1 MTQIKVGQK
10 IVKAD
15 ARNLNVGLW
24 KALICDRCKS
34 IIHSTGAKARNAIK
48 EKLNFVLREGIA
60 TAPNTVHG
68 SLPWA
73 SNLTSKY

>member
-15 ARNLNVGLW
+15 ARNPNVGLW
-24 KALICDRCKS
+24 KALICDRCEL
-34 IIHSTGAKARNAIK
+34 IILTTGATARNTIK

-73 SNLTSKY
+73 SNLTGK